1 MSLKVAVIPEDP
13 INDRYILVPLAKALL
28 ADAGRPAAKVAPLIN
43 PRLRGFQT
51 ARKAIQEELP
61 GRYGHFDLWLFFPD
75 ADVVG
80 PGVLPQL
87 ENGVAEKKI
96 RLLCCAAEPEV
107 EIFTCAPFRDELGAP
122 WDEVRA
128 HPRLKDEVF
137 EPLRKRHGDDRRA
150 GGGRK
155 AMVEASL
162 RNLPLLYRLCPEV
175 KRLRDRIEE
184 VIAERDARVRNAAA
198 RLREEAARDVEQLR
212 SRGWTQADFAR
223 ALRDTLGSG
232 EDGPS

>member
-1 MSLKVAVIPEDP
+1 MSFKVLVIPEDP
-13 INDRYILVPLAKALL
+13 TNDRYILVPLAKALL
-28 ADAGRPAAKVAPLIN
+28 ADAGRPAAKVTALTN
-43 PRLRGFQT
+43 PRLRGFQA
-51 ARKAIQEELP
+51 ARKAIREELRLGTDTSISGCSFRMP
-61 GRYGHFDLWLFFPD
+61 MWSGQG
-75 ADVVG
+75 VV
-80 PGVLPQL
+80 PQL

-96 RLLCCAAEPEV
+96 RMLCCAAEPEV

-128 HPRLKDEVF
+128 HSRLKEEVF

-155 AMVEASL
+155 AMIDASL
-162 RNLPLLYRLCPEV
+162 RNLPLLYRLCPEL
-175 KRLRDRIEE
+175 KRLRERIEK
-184 VIAERDARVRNAAA
+184 VIAERDTNLRHAAA

-232 EDGPS
+232 EDGPL